1 MSDRTLFAIVLAAGE
16 SRRFGATKQ
25 LAAFGDGTLVGN
37 AVRTAEAACG
47 RHSMLVA
54 GKRWPEVVAACAPLQ
69 GFFVIN
75 PRFAEGMST
84 SLRAGV
90 QAVADSA
97 DAVLLM
103 LADQPL
109 VTEAHLDDLVAA
121 WRASPASIIA
131 SHYADTLGP
140 PAIFPRAYF
149 AALCALSG
157 DQGAKPL
164 LEADAANVISVAS
177 DRAAIDV
184 DRPEDLAGID

>member
-1 MSDRTLFAIVLAAGE
+1 MSNKTLFAIVLAAGE
-16 SRRFGATKQ
+16 SRRFGSPKQ
-25 LAAFGDGTLVGN
+25 LAAFGDGTLVAN
-37 AVRTAEAACG
+37 ALRTAEQACG
-47 RHSMLVA
+47 PHSMLVA

-84 SLRAGV
+84 SVRV
-90 QAVADSA
+90 QAVADTA

-109 VTEAHLDDLVAA
+109 VTATQLDSLVAA
-121 WRASPASIIA
+121 WRAAPDSIIA
-131 SHYADTLGP
+131 SRYADTLGP

-149 AALCALSG
+149 PALCALSG

-164 LEADAANVISVAS
+164 LEDYAANVISVAI
-177 DRAAIDV
+177 DAAAIDI
-184 DRPEDLAGID
+184 DRPEDLTGID

>member
-1 MSDRTLFAIVLAAGE
+1 MSNKTLFAIVLAAGE
-16 SRRFGATKQ
+16 SRRFGSPKQ
-25 LAAFGDGTLVGN
+25 LAAFGDGTLVAN
-37 AVRTAEAACG
+37 ALRTAEQACG
-47 RHSMLVA
+47 PHSMLVA

-84 SLRAGV
+84 SVRAGV
-90 QAVADSA
+90 QAVADTA

-109 VTEAHLDDLVAA
+109 VTATQLDSLVAA
-121 WRASPASIIA
+121 WRAAPDSIIA
-131 SHYADTLGP
+131 SRYADTLGP

-149 AALCALSG
+149 PALCALSG

-164 LEADAANVISVAS
+164 LEDYAANVISVAI
-177 DRAAIDV
+177 DAAAIDI
-184 DRPEDLAGID
+184 DRPEDLTGID